1 MTGVSRI
8 GWYRESREIEMR
20 ELNLTITVDE
30 ANLVLEGLGNLPFA
44 KVYALVAKIQAQAS
58 RQLKGVE
65 SNGQETEPKPLLP
78 QIGET
83 SHAG

>member
-1 MTGVSRI
+1 MTVSHASAGI
-8 GWYRESREIEMR
+8 AKAEIEMR

-58 RQLKGVE
+58 RQLKSVE
-65 SNGQETEPKPLLP
+65 SNGQETEHKPLLP